1 MADVVI
7 ADYKQIL
14 KYVEKV
20 LTSLK
25 DKDTAEY
32 FTKLI
37 ESIRNASGLEID
49 PADEERRQAQLA
61 FNAISLANQAV
72 FTAFSDGDLT
82 DNLEEEYREL
92 PSIKEAQKVLKA
104 TTEKAMA
111 EEKELT
117 EKLNAFRERGRKY
130 DLVHAVCAGRS
141 VDEAKKMQKEYDKQ
155 MAQQPM
161 KG

>member
-20 LTSLK
+20 LASLK

-49 PADEERRQAQLA
+49 PADEDRRQAQLA

-104 TTEKAMA
+104 ATEEAMA

>member
-20 LTSLK
+20 LASLK

-49 PADEERRQAQLA
+49 PADEDRRQAQLA

-82 DNLEEEYREL
+82 DNLEKEYREL
-92 PSIKEAQKVLKA
+92 PSIKEAQKTLKA
-104 TTEKAMA
+104 VTEEAMA

>member
-1 MADVVI
+1 M
-7 ADYKQIL
+7 ADYKDIL
-14 KYVEKV
+14 KFVEKV
-20 LTSLK
+20 IASLK
-25 DKDTAEY
+25 DEEAGKY
-32 FTKLI
+32 FTTLV

-49 PADEERRQAQLA
+49 KADENRRAAQLK
-61 FNAISLANQAV
+61 FNAVSLANQAV

-82 DNLEEEYREL
+82 DNLEKEYRTI
-92 PSIKEAQKVLKA
+92 PSIKEAKEELGKA
-104 TTEKAMA
+104 TEEAMA
-111 EEKELT
+111 EEKELN